1 MHGIAV
7 GRLALAVLLI
17 LRGLFLAW
25 QFASSGRRWSNGWM
39 EGLSYAFGAVAF
51 PAMAALLA
59 SGRVSHPAMYWCAA
73 VLAAVPGAWCIRW
86 TVWLLTRAPE
96 IGRCPTYVP
105 LAFALAGALLL
116 STAGMLAERACRRGR

>member
-7 GRLALAVLLI
+7 RRLALAVLLA
-17 LRGLFLAW
+17 LPGLFLAW
-25 QFASSGRRWSNGWM
+25 QFASSAFRWSNGWM
-39 EGLSYAFGAVAF
+39 EGLSYALGAVAF
-51 PAMAALLA
+51 PAMAALLV
-59 SGRVSHPAMYWCAA
+59 SGRVRHPATYGCAA

-96 IGRCPTYVP
+96 IGPWPAYVP
-105 LAFALAGALLL
+105 LAFALVGALLL